1 MSEAK
6 FSFSVLNVGQGSMQL
21 VEEGDETN
29 IVIDCNIS
37 GAPEYVRRYLG
48 RRKVNHLDLLVFSG
62 MDQDHADV
70 EGFQTLVNKVDGK
83 IGEIWY
89 PDFPAD
95 TDNWKGVLKLIEE
108 LKASGTKVKTPQ
120 AGDYATFKGLA
131 LKVLSPHP
139 DDSDTS
145 NNASL
150 VVKIIA
156 ADVSFLCPGD
166 CESEAR
172 WQNIIKYFKTW
183 LPSNI
188 LLAAHHGSSNGC
200 VQAAVELIAP
210 QYTVISCGED
220 NPHGHPHQDAVDIY
234 TAHTSEKVYI
244 THQVGSI
251 LFESDGK
258 TVTNVILDAGQ
269 DPDGKKLVE
278 TIKGRGPRRGPA
290 GQAMVPPAAPTL
302 TAALQKARPT
312 GEPPKDRVG
321 FGRIG

>member
-1 MSEAK
+1 MPEAK

-21 VEEGDETN
+21 IEEGDDTN
-29 IVIDCNIS
+29 IAIDCNIS

-48 RRKVNHLDLLVFSG
+48 RRRVDHLDLFIFSG
-62 MDQDHADV
+62 TDQDHADV
-70 EGFQTLVNKVDGK
+70 EGFQALINKTEGR

-95 TDNWKGVLKLIEE
+95 TANWKAVLKLIDEPRA
-108 LKASGTKVKTPQ
+108 KGTKVRKPQ
-120 AGDYATFKGLA
+120 AGEYLSFKGLA

-156 ADVSFLCPGD
+156 DEVSFLCPGD

-172 WQNIIKYFKTW
+172 WKNIIKYFKSW

-200 VQAAVELIAP
+200 VAEAVELIAP

-220 NPHGHPHQDAVDIY
+220 NPHGHPHRDAVEIY
-234 TAHTSEKVYI
+234 VEQTSEAVYI

-258 TVTNVILDAGQ
+258 SITNVVLDAGQ
-269 DPDGKKLVE
+269 HPDGRKLVE
-278 TIKGRGPRRGPA
+278 TIKGRGPRRGAAPRSA
-290 GQAMVPPAAPTL
+290 VPPPAPTL
-302 TAALQKARPT
+302 TAAVQAARPT
-312 GEPPKDRVG
+312 GEPPRDRVG
-321 FGRIG
+321 FGRA